1 MMTGMVISTI
11 ATLFITPVYYS
22 LTDSV
27 ASRLSGLFKK
37 IKLPKFN
44 FHKKIRS
51 SKQKGTD
58 FGSLFELRMDNGG
71 WRMNG
76 GKMGTAVVQCLYNL
90 PAGEYSVLPH
100 PFNDDLGNTVRPWGI
115 RVQMHLQATY

>member
-1 MMTGMVISTI
+1 MVLAGGFRERLWLPLPRRLSRWHGI

-44 FHKKIRS
+44 FHKKNP
-51 SKQKGTD
+51 Q
-58 FGSLFELRMDNGG
+58 
-71 WRMNG
+71 
-76 GKMGTAVVQCLYNL
+76 Q
-90 PAGEYSVLPH
+90 
-100 PFNDDLGNTVRPWGI
+100 
-115 RVQMHLQATY
+115 